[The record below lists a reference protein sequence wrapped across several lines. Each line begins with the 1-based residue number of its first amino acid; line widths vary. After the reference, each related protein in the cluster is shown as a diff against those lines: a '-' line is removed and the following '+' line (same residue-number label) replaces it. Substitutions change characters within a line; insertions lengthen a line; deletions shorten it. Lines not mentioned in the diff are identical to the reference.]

1 MLIIKLKLA
10 DKKTYY
16 KIKFLKTFWTTVLK
30 FQILI
35 QQINSLIEI
44 QMISYYYCR
53 KKRYNFKKSNKVNRT
68 AQLSK

>member
-16 KIKFLKTFWTTVLK
+16 KIKFLKMCWTNELK
-30 FQILI
+30 FKILI

-44 QMISYYYCR
+44 QMISYYYYK
-53 KKRYNFKKSNKVNRT
+53 KKRYNF
-68 AQLSK
+68 